1 MSNDERRFKNEEV
14 RIRRTYESHITTNKV
29 SFLVSRFLLLEA
41 S

>member
-14 RIRRTYESHITTNKV
+14 RIRRKYESSIITNKV
-29 SFLVSRFLLLEA
+29 SFLVSRLLLLEE